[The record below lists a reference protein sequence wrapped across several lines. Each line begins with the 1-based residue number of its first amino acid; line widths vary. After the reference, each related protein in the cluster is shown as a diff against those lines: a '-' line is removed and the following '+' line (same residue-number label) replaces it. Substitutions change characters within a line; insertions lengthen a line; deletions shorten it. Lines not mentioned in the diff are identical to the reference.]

1 MEAARAWSNL
11 SSSRLQIQGG
21 RMESLAQKHCLLH
34 TEGLC
39 GSKVLTPGTSEYEDQ
54 QVSLCWLTGLGKCSF
69 VMAVLHLTHRVNILS
84 VLQPLARIRESF
96 SQQIYCNHVMI

>member
-21 RMESLAQKHCLLH
+21 RMESLAQKHCLQH

-39 GSKVLTPGTSEYEDQ
+39 GPKVLTPGTSEYEQ
-54 QVSLCWLTGLGKCSF
+54 PSESLLINWVRKMFLCDGCSSSHAPSQYSISLAAFGKNKGEF
-69 VMAVLHLTHRVNILS
+69 
-84 VLQPLARIRESF
+84 F
-96 SQQIYCNHVMI
+96 STNLL

>member
-39 GSKVLTPGTSEYEDQ
+39 GPKVLTPGTSEYEEQ

-69 VMAVLHLTHRVNILS
+69 VMAVLHLT
-84 VLQPLARIRESF
+84 QPSQYSISLAAFGKNKGEFF
-96 SQQIYCNHVMI
+96 STNLL